1 MTAAAAMPLPV
12 GEVSTAGVPRP
23 LAQALAAE
31 LVLASSMLA
40 DLAYDLGSD
49 GATLRRHMASLQRID
64 HITQI
69 QLAIADLLRTSN
81 GSDGDIAQVT
91 LQDMAD
97 RLRAFLAGGPR
108 PASEAS

>member
-1 MTAAAAMPLPV
+1 MTAPAGGPLPGSV
-12 GEVSTAGVPRP
+12 PAGVPRP

-49 GATLRRHMASLQRID
+49 GDTLRRHMGSLQRID

-69 QLAIADLLRTSN
+69 QLAIADLLRAADN
-81 GSDGDIAQVT
+81 GGDIGQVT

-97 RLRAFLAGGPR
+97 RLRAFVGESGTA
-108 PASEAS
+108 

>member
-1 MTAAAAMPLPV
+1 MTAAAATLPAD
-12 GEVSTAGVPRP
+12 GSASAGGVPRP

-31 LVLASSMLA
+31 LVLASRMLA

-81 GSDGDIAQVT
+81 GADGDIAQVT

-97 RLRAFLAGGPR
+97 RLRTFLGENGA
-108 PASEAS
+108 A

>member
-1 MTAAAAMPLPV
+1 MSAPAGEFVAA
-12 GEVSTAGVPRP
+12 AGVPRP
-23 LAQALAAE
+23 LARALAAE

-49 GATLRRHMASLQRID
+49 GDTLRRHMGSLQRID

-69 QLAIADLLRTSN
+69 QLAIAELLRD
-81 GSDGDIAQVT
+81 SDTGGDIGQVT

-97 RLRAFLAGGPR
+97 RLRAFLAEGGS
-108 PASEAS
+108 A

>member
-1 MTAAAAMPLPV
+1 MTAATATRPV
-12 GEVSTAGVPRP
+12 EGVSAGGVPRP

-69 QLAIADLLRTSN
+69 QLAIADLLRTS
-81 GSDGDIAQVT
+81 DGGADDIGQVT

-97 RLRAFLAGGPR
+97 RLRTFLASAGQ
-108 PASEAS
+108 

>member
-1 MTAAAAMPLPV
+1 MTATAAMPMPD
-12 GEVSTAGVPRP
+12 GEVPTAGVPRP

-49 GATLRRHMASLQRID
+49 SATLRRHMASLQRID

-69 QLAIADLLRTSN
+69 QLAIADLLRTS
-81 GSDGDIAQVT
+81 DGAADDIGQVT

-97 RLRAFLAGGPR
+97 RLRAFVADGGT
-108 PASEAS
+108 A

>member
-1 MTAAAAMPLPV
+1 VTAAAAMPLPV

-49 GATLRRHMASLQRID
+49 GDTLRRHMASLQRID
-64 HITQI
+64 HITQM
-69 QLAIADLLRTSN
+69 QLAIAELLRT
-81 GSDGDIAQVT
+81 GDGDGDIGQVT

-97 RLRAFLAGGPR
+97 RLRAFVAGEGT
-108 PASEAS
+108 A

>member
-1 MTAAAAMPLPV
+1 MSAAAGLPLPMGTAV
-12 GEVSTAGVPRP
+12 EPVPAAGVPRP

-40 DLAYDLGSD
+40 ELAYDLGSD
-49 GATLRRHMASLQRID
+49 GDTLRRHMGSLQRID

-69 QLAIADLLRTSN
+69 QLAIADLLRT
-81 GSDGDIAQVT
+81 GDGADDIGQVT

-97 RLRAFLAGGPR
+97 RLRAFVAGVGT
-108 PASEAS
+108 A

>member
-1 MTAAAAMPLPV
+1 MTAAAASLPLGGDVPA
-12 GEVSTAGVPRP
+12 GGVPRP

-31 LVLASSMLA
+31 LVLASRMLA

-69 QLAIADLLRTSN
+69 QLAIADLLRTS
-81 GSDGDIAQVT
+81 DGAADDIGQVT

-97 RLRAFLAGGPR
+97 RLRTFLGENGA
-108 PASEAS
+108 A

>member
-1 MTAAAAMPLPV
+1 MTAAAAAPLPG
-12 GEVSTAGVPRP
+12 GEVPAGGVPRP

-81 GSDGDIAQVT
+81 GAADDIGQVT

-97 RLRAFLAGGPR
+97 RLRTFVEQSSAA
-108 PASEAS
+108 

>member
-1 MTAAAAMPLPV
+1 MTAMAAMPMPD
-12 GEVSTAGVPRP
+12 GEVPTAGVPRP

-49 GATLRRHMASLQRID
+49 DATLRRHMASLQRID

-69 QLAIADLLRTSN
+69 QLAIADLLRTSR
-81 GSDGDIAQVT
+81 GADSDIAQVT

-97 RLRAFLAGGPR
+97 RLRTFLTSDA
-108 PASEAS
+108 A

>member
-1 MTAAAAMPLPV
+1 MSAAAGLPLPT
-12 GEVSTAGVPRP
+12 GRAATAGVPRP

-49 GATLRRHMASLQRID
+49 GDTLRRHMASLQRID
-64 HITQI
+64 HVTQM
-69 QLAIADLLRTSN
+69 QLAIADLLRTSD
-81 GSDGDIAQVT
+81 GADGDIGQVT

-97 RLRAFLAGGPR
+97 RLRTFLAGEGS
-108 PASEAS
+108 A

>member
-1 MTAAAAMPLPV
+1 MSAAAGLPLPMGTAAA
-12 GEVSTAGVPRP
+12 AGVPRP

-40 DLAYDLGSD
+40 ELAYDLGSD
-49 GATLRRHMASLQRID
+49 GDTLRRHMASLQLID

-81 GSDGDIAQVT
+81 GADGDIGQVT

-97 RLRAFLAGGPR
+97 RLRAFLTQHGTA
-108 PASEAS
+108 

>member
-1 MTAAAAMPLPV
+1 MTAAAALPSPE
-12 GEVSTAGVPRP
+12 GEVPAGGVPRP

-81 GSDGDIAQVT
+81 GAADDIGQVT

-97 RLRAFLAGGPR
+97 RLRAFVAQND
-108 PASEAS
+108 AA

>member
-1 MTAAAAMPLPV
+1 MSAAAGLPLPM
-12 GEVSTAGVPRP
+12 GNMPAGGVPRP

-49 GATLRRHMASLQRID
+49 GDTLRRHMASLQRID

-81 GSDGDIAQVT
+81 GAAGDIGQVT

-97 RLRAFLAGGPR
+97 RLRAFLAGGET
-108 PASEAS
+108 A

>member
-1 MTAAAAMPLPV
+1 MSAAGGIVAA
-12 GEVSTAGVPRP
+12 AGVPRP

-31 LVLASSMLA
+31 LVLASGMLA

-49 GATLRRHMASLQRID
+49 GDTLRRHMASLQRID

-69 QLAIADLLRTSN
+69 QLAIADLLRDGEN
-81 GSDGDIAQVT
+81 GGDIGQVT

-97 RLRAFLAGGPR
+97 RLRRFVEGG
-108 PASEAS
+108 ATEGGAA